1 MQFNEVI
8 RSMLARSGKSPETV
22 SAELGRSK
30 TFVRNVSNPSRSP
43 ALATVVEIADTLGYR
58 LDLVDRAT
66 GERVGSIEPPRG

>member
-1 MQFNEVI
+1 MQVNQVI
-8 RSMLARSGKSPETV
+8 RVMVSRSGKSPETV

-43 ALATVVEIADTLGYR
+43 ALATVAEIADALGYR
-58 LDLVDRAT
+58 LELVDTAT